1 MNLLERALYTAGGGD
16 MSPAARHRQRL
27 AMAVAFLLL
36 AGLFAVFSGGYWRIN
51 LTAAYS
57 VMLALMGS
65 SVLFGQLGL
74 VSLCQFALVGVGGWV
89 ALRLTHLGLPFEAG
103 MLAGGAAAS
112 AVGVLWGLPA
122 LRMRGIYLALVT
134 LMLAG
139 AFQTLVGAWS
149 FPAGG
154 TGFLGTGGLQAGVRA
169 LMPRPALAQG
179 EVPYFLYC
187 AVVALLGLLLVEAHR
202 HSRPG
207 RSWALIRKDPRLAA
221 VSGVSILKYQAWA
234 FALAGFLAGVGGA
247 LLAGTYRQLDATAF
261 GASESIVLFAAT
273 ILGGTTNWI
282 GIVLG
287 GILMRLVPLVLDEF
301 SVSAAL
307 STAIFGLALMMAI
320 LGGPEGLAG
329 LFDKAFDRIS
339 ERARR

>member
-1 MNLLERALYTAGGGD
+1 MTLLQRLVYVIGGGD
-16 MSPAARHRQRL
+16 LSPAARRNQL
-27 AMAVAFLLL
+27 WAMVIGYMAI
-36 AGLFAVFSGGYWRIN
+36 AVFFAAISGGFWRIN
-51 LTAAYS
+51 LTAAYA

-89 ALRLTHLGLPFEAG
+89 ALRLTHMGLPFEVG
-103 MLAGGAAAS
+103 LIGGGVIAS
-112 AVGVLWGLPA
+112 LVGVIWGLPA

-139 AFQTLVGAWS
+139 AFQTVISAWS

-154 TGFLGTGGLQAGVRA
+154 TGFFGTGGIQGGQRE
-169 LMPRPALAQG
+169 LMPRPFLAEG
-179 EVPYFLYC
+179 DVSYFFYC
-187 AVVALLGLLLVEAHR
+187 TIVALLGLILIELHR
-202 HSRPG
+202 NAKAG
-207 RSWALIRKDPRLAA
+207 RSWALIKKDPRLAA
-221 VSGVSILKYQAWA
+221 ASGVSILKYQAWA
-234 FALAGFLAGVGGA
+234 FALAGFLAGVGGG

-287 GILMRLVPLVLDEF
+287 GILMRLVPLILNDLGT
-301 SVSAAL
+301 SAAI
-307 STAIFGLALMMAI
+307 STAIFGFALMMAI
-320 LGGPEGLAG
+320 VGGPEGLAG
-329 LFDKAFDRIS
+329 LFDKAYDKVVDKV
-339 ERARR
+339 RR

>member
-1 MNLLERALYTAGGGD
+1 MNLFERAIYTAGGGD
-16 MSPAARHRQRL
+16 LSPAARRRQRL
-27 AMAVAFLLL
+27 AMVVGFMALAAMFAAV
-36 AGLFAVFSGGYWRIN
+36 SGGFWRIN
-51 LTAAYS
+51 LTAAYA

-89 ALRLTHLGLPFEAG
+89 ALRLTHLGLPFELA
-103 MLAGGAAAS
+103 MLAGGLVAS

-139 AFQTLVGAWS
+139 AFQTVIGAWS

-154 TGFLGTGGLQAGVRA
+154 SGFFGTGGQQGGVRE
-169 LMPRPALAQG
+169 LMPRPFVAQG
-179 EVPYFLYC
+179 DVAYFFY
-187 AVVALLGLLLVEAHR
+187 AAGVALLGLVLVELHR
-202 HSRPG
+202 NSKPG
-207 RSWALIRKDPRLAA
+207 RSWALIKKDPRLAA

-261 GASESIVLFAAT
+261 GASESIILFAAT

-287 GILMRLVPLVLDEF
+287 GILMRLVPLLLDDF
-301 SVSAAL
+301 GVSAAL
-307 STAIFGLALMMAI
+307 STAIFGFALMMAI
-320 LGGPEGLAG
+320 VGGPEGLAG

-339 ERARR
+339 EKVRR